1 MIHMHDE
8 GMIQK
13 RALIKRITGHIL
25 RVQPLDEITDM
36 KVDLD
41 AGIVVI
47 KMTVHTFQERRRST
61 LITGRGIRLM
71 SFQRVVGTD
80 RWVAD
85 TMDTIWDE
93 DFEPIVM
100 PHYEG
105 TARTLADDVQQRTW
119 ERMAHR
125 PGTSQTP
132 LDSRARVEQGYS
144 TDRMINHWG

>member
-13 RALIKRITGHIL
+13 RSLIKRITGHEL

-61 LITGRGIRLM
+61 LITGRGVRLI
-71 SFQRVVGTD
+71 SFERNDAG
-80 RWVAD
+80 RWV
-85 TMDTIWDE
+85 MDRMEPIWNE

-100 PHYEG
+100 PHYDG
-105 TARTLADDVQQRTW
+105 TARTLAEDVQRRTW